1 MDFNLNK
8 IFYGEKEVEA
18 SAQAL
23 IETENGLIVG
33 TIDYQEVIEEFFSKP
48 QNCFRNKT
56 RMEYETF
63 NYFYCLKDLDET
75 KMENLTFLFKYK
87 KKRY

>member
-18 SAQAL
+18 LAQAL

-33 TIDYQEVIEEFFSKP
+33 TIDYQEVIEKYFSK
-48 QNCFRNKT
+48 QEKSF
-56 RMEYETF
+56 
-63 NYFYCLKDLDET
+63 
-75 KMENLTFLFKYK
+75 
-87 KKRY
+87 